1 MGGGIRFRKV
11 WFDDDMVELQIDV
24 SDGVSSFSNRV
35 YVGHGHLADTVAQ
48 LDGFSGLLYGG
59 LFDLRF
65 GEFGPE
71 YANGAFHARL
81 HFPKPGRLHIT
92 SRQESDYSDF
102 AKKTVAS
109 CATLYLQSE
118 PVLLD
123 RFVAELKGVS
133 SRTRDD
139 AWLEAV

>member
-1 MGGGIRFRKV
+1 MAPGIRILKV
-11 WFDDDMVELQIDV
+11 WFDDDMLELQIDV
-24 SDGVSSFSNRV
+24 SDGVSSFANRV
-35 YVGHGHLADTVAQ
+35 YVGHSQFADTVAR
-48 LDGFSGLLYGG
+48 LDGFSDRLYGG

-71 YANGAFHARL
+71 YASGAFHARL
-81 HFPKPGRLHIT
+81 HFPEPGRLHIT
-92 SRQESDYSDF
+92 SRQESEYRNF

-109 CATLYLQSE
+109 RATLYLRSE

-123 RFVAELKGVS
+123 RFLVELKGVS
-133 SRTRDD
+133 AGTRDG